1 MSGHRRGWG
10 TSLVNCQRCGHENP
24 EGSKFC
30 AQCGNQLARVCP
42 VCSTPARPDD
52 KFCSNC
58 GTQLSTEE
66 SAPERDHTRYAPE
79 AMLDKITEARSG
91 RAMQGERRTVTM
103 LFADIKGST
112 AVAETLDPEDW
123 ADIING
129 AFEHLIAPVYRY
141 EGTLARLQGDAVLA
155 FFGAPIAHE
164 DDPIRAVRAGLDIVR
179 RLEPYK
185 AEMRERWD
193 IPIDVRVGINTGLV
207 VVGAVGSD
215 LKVEYTALG
224 DAVNV
229 AARME
234 QTAEPGT
241 VRVTGETW
249 DLVSDHFEGEELGPI
264 EVKGKAEPVPA
275 VRVTSYQG
283 SVPDSPREHPLI
295 GRSREIDDLENL
307 RDRLAEGNG
316 WIASVMGEAGVGKT
330 RILDEFRTRTLNT
343 PGTGMAHDD
352 ADELGWISAFSQSY
366 DSSVPYSTIRDLL
379 VRWLRLDQAEDPY
392 RHLDEVAAVMVPETV
407 QDPAFY
413 LGYATG
419 IPLPDVASELIG
431 KLEPPVL
438 HKRTREAVAAYLEAE
453 AERRPVIVAFED
465 AHWADTMSLALIEDL
480 MEITE
485 RAPLG
490 LLVSMRPYRD
500 EPVWRVHEVAER
512 DHPHRYRLVNLN
524 LLGTDETEE
533 MLNALVDGMT
543 ISEDTRR
550 TILERAGGN
559 PLFVDQ
565 MAQALRENQD
575 DGDLTVPTGLTSLL
589 TARLDR
595 LDEDSR
601 RVAQTASV
609 IGSEFDRSTLAA
621 LLGDDLNLAGPVTDL
636 LRRGIFVEQPHATGH
651 LGFHHALVQDAAYS
665 TMLLRTRREL
675 HKEVAEHLARV
686 SPDSSQEIAQH
697 FIRAG
702 AEEDAF
708 PHLVAA
714 GESSSQSMAL
724 SDAIRFF
731 TTALEHIPADAD
743 PELVVRAHDGLGVAY
758 SLIPDLTQ
766 SGAAY
771 QRLVDYAD
779 SADNP
784 SAKVKALN
792 RLAVNTA
799 LLAGD
804 LAGAHRY
811 LDDAYTI
818 AKESGDQFGLA
829 EYHMNACVI
838 SGLGGDIR
846 SAVDH
851 DEKIAEQGTTL
862 GVDEIRVEGLGRLAG
877 NSVWL
882 MDFER
887 AEQAVQDAVNAAEEI
902 GDTGRLA
909 TVKVMGLSRLQL
921 RDGDTESA
929 LRLLLDSEDELVR
942 QSSFYAPMAGAFA
955 GTLLYDR
962 GDIEAGISRMADVR
976 RAVIEEG
983 ANFYIAVTSATL
995 ARMYASLHIDSSL
1008 AEYRK
1013 SALEAVQAPL
1023 GNYLASTVWVELGLA
1038 NLAMGDHEAADED
1051 FATGLAASSATQ
1063 YWERPRLLIGRA
1075 LAAVGRDDLKPA
1087 GRDLDE
1093 AETIIQEKGL
1103 RLYEGELRHARGKL
1117 LRAEGRPSEATSQ
1130 LQLAANAA
1138 ESAGLRPLVAQI
1150 AVTSARA
1157 AAATGDGKEADR
1169 YADEARAIA
1178 ESVAGSVIDDD
1189 LRRAVLSAWLAPLDQ
1204 PKTG

>member
-1 MSGHRRGWG
+1 MKCS
-10 TSLVNCQRCGHENP
+10 RCGHENP

-58 GTQLSTEE
+58 GNKLTQDTSE
-66 SAPERDHTRYAPE
+66 APERDHTRYAPE
-79 AMLDKITEARSG
+79 EMLDKITEARSG

-185 AEMRERWD
+185 AEMAERWN

-249 DLVSDHFEGEELGPI
+249 DLVSDHFEGEELGLI

-275 VRVTSYQG
+275 VRVISYQG
-283 SVPDSPREHPLI
+283 SVPEAPQEQPLI
-295 GRSREIDDLENL
+295 GRSGEIADLENL
-307 RDRLAEGNG
+307 RDRLAEGAG

-330 RILDEFRTRTLNT
+330 RILDEFRTRSLDT
-343 PGTGMAHDD
+343 PGSGTTHEN

-366 DSSVPYSTIRDLL
+366 DSSVPYSTIKDLL
-379 VRWLRLDQAEDPY
+379 VRWLELDDADDPY
-392 RHLDEVAAVMVPETV
+392 QHLDEIAASMVSETV

-419 IPLPDVASELIG
+419 IPLPDDASELIG

-438 HKRTREAVAAYLEAE
+438 HKRTREAVGAYLEAE

-512 DHPHRYRLVNLN
+512 DHPHRYRPVNLN
-524 LLGTDETEE
+524 LLGEEETEE
-533 MLNALVDGMT
+533 LLDALVEGMT
-543 ISEDTRR
+543 LSEETRR

-565 MAQALRENQD
+565 MARAIRESQD
-575 DGDLTVPTGLTSLL
+575 DGDLAVPTGLTSLL

-609 IGSEFDRSTLAA
+609 IGSEFDRATLAA
-621 LLGDDLNLAGPVTDL
+621 LLGDDLDLAGPVTDL
-636 LRRGIFVEQPHATGH
+636 LRRGIFVEQPHATGI

-675 HKEVAEHLARV
+675 HREVAEHLIRV
-686 SPDSSQEIAQH
+686 SPGSSQEIAQH
-697 FIRAG
+697 FIQAG

-743 PELVVRAHDGLGVAY
+743 PDLVVRAHDGLGVAY

-792 RLAVNTA
+792 RLAINTA
-799 LLAGD
+799 MLAGD
-804 LAGAHRY
+804 LEGAHRY
-811 LDDAYTI
+811 LEDAYAI

-838 SGLGGDIR
+838 SGLGGDI
-846 SAVDH
+846 SSSIKH

-862 GVDEIRVEGLGRLAG
+862 GVDAIRVEGLGRLAG

-882 MDFER
+882 MDFDR
-887 AEQAVQDAVNAAEEI
+887 AEQAVEDAIKAAEEI

-909 TVKVMGLSRLQL
+909 TVKVMGLSRL
-921 RDGDTESA
+921 RMREGDTESA
-929 LRLLLDSEDELVR
+929 LRLLLDSEEELLR
-942 QSSFYAPMAGAFA
+942 EASFYAPMAGIFA
-955 GTLLYDR
+955 GTLLYDL
-962 GDIEAGISRMADVR
+962 GDIETGISRIADIR
-976 RAVIEEG
+976 RTVIDLG
-983 ANFYIAVTSATL
+983 VDFHIAVTSATL
-995 ARMYASLHIDSSL
+995 ARMYGSLHIDSPL
-1008 AEYRK
+1008 AEYRR

-1023 GNYLASTVWVELGLA
+1023 GNYLASTVWVELGRA
-1038 NLAMGDHEAADED
+1038 NLAMGDHQAAEED
-1051 FATGLAASSATQ
+1051 FATGLATSSATQ

-1075 LAAVGRDDLKPA
+1075 LAGVARDDLESA

-1093 AETIIQEKGL
+1093 AETIIQEKEL
-1103 RLYEGELRHARGKL
+1103 RLYEGDLRHARGKL
-1117 LRAEGRPSEATSQ
+1117 LLAKGRPNEAISQ
-1130 LQLAANAA
+1130 LELAASAA
-1138 ESAGLRPLVAQI
+1138 DSAGFRPLMAQI
-1150 AVTSARA
+1150 EVTAAQAAALSGDDEAADRHA
-1157 AAATGDGKEADR
+1157 AAARAVADS
-1169 YADEARAIA
+1169 AA
-1178 ESVAGSVIDDD
+1178 SSVIDDE
-1189 LRRAVLSAWLAPLDQ
+1189 LRNAVKVAWLDPLDQ
-1204 PKTG
+1204 PRTG